1 MRCIIFSGANI
12 FDYDFIASYIDSN
25 DFIICADSG
34 IRHAEKLGLHAD
46 ILIGDFD
53 SADKIDRNMYSEIIT
68 LPCEKDDT
76 DTFAAAK
83 IAVEKGA
90 DEVVIFGAIGS
101 RMDHTLGN
109 IFTLEYLHNQGICA
123 RIINEKNEIGII
135 KNETLSIRKRENSFL
150 SLIPLDEK
158 VGSVSISGVKYPL
171 ENATIYRDKTLAI
184 SNEFYD
190 DVAKI
195 SVNDGTLLYIISKD

>member
-34 IRHAEKLGLHAD
+34 IRHAEKLGLRAD

>member
-34 IRHAEKLGLHAD
+34 IRHAEKLGLRAD

-90 DEVVIFGAIGS
+90 GEVVIFGAIGS

>member
-34 IRHAEKLGLHAD
+34 ICHAEKLGLRAD

>member
-34 IRHAEKLGLHAD
+34 IRHAEKLGLRAD

-109 IFTLEYLHNQGICA
+109 IFTLEYLHNQGICT

>member
-1 MRCIIFSGANI
+1 MRCIIFSGADI
-12 FDYDFIASYIDSN
+12 FDYDYVASHIDSS

-34 IRHAEKLGLHAD
+34 IRHAEKLGLCAD
-46 ILIGDFD
+46 IFIGDFD
-53 SADKIDRNMYSEIIT
+53 SADEIDQKKYNEIIT

-90 DEVVIFGAIGS
+90 DEAIIFGAIGS

-109 IFTLEYLHNQGICA
+109 ISTLEFLHNEGISA

-135 KNETLSIRKRENSFL
+135 KNETVTIEKRENSFL
-150 SLIPLDEK
+150 SLIPLDEM
-158 VGSVSISGVKYPL
+158 VSLVSISGVKYPL
-171 ENATIYRDKTLAI
+171 ENATIYRNKTLAI

>member
-34 IRHAEKLGLHAD
+34 ICHAEKLGFRAD

-53 SADKIDRNMYSEIIT
+53 SAGKIDRNMYSEIIT

>member
-1 MRCIIFSGANI
+1 MRCIIFSGADI
-12 FDYDFIASYIDSN
+12 FDYDFVALYIDGDN
-25 DFIICADSG
+25 FIICADSG
-34 IRHAEKLGLHAD
+34 IRHAEKLGLCAD

-53 SADKIDRNMYSEIIT
+53 SADKIDRKLYKEIIT

-76 DTFAAAK
+76 DTFASAK

-90 DEVVIFGAIGS
+90 DEAIIFGAIGS

-109 IFTLEYLHNQGICA
+109 VSTLEFLHNEGICA
-123 RIINEKNEIGII
+123 RIINENNEIGIV
-135 KNETLSIRKRENSFL
+135 KNGTLSIKKRGNSFL

-171 ENATIYRDKTLAI
+171 ENATIYRNKTLAI
-184 SNEFYD
+184 SNEFYE

>member
-1 MRCIIFSGANI
+1 MP
-12 FDYDFIASYIDSN
+12 
-25 DFIICADSG
+25 
-34 IRHAEKLGLHAD
+34 
-46 ILIGDFD
+46 
-53 SADKIDRNMYSEIIT
+53 KITENMLV
-68 LPCEKDDT
+68 LPTVKDDT

-83 IAVEKGA
+83 IAVESGV

-109 IFTLEYLHNQGICA
+109 VSTLEFLHNEGIGA
-123 RIINEKNEIGII
+123 RIINENNEIGIV
-135 KNETLSIRKRENSFL
+135 KNETLSIKKRGNSFL

-171 ENATIYRDKTLAI
+171 ENATIYRNKTLAI
-184 SNEFYD
+184 SNEFYE

-195 SVNDGTLLYIISKD
+195 SVNDGTFLYIISKD

>member
-1 MRCIIFSGANI
+1 MRCIIFSGADI
-12 FDYDFIASYIDSN
+12 FDYDFVASHIKSD

-34 IRHAEKLGLHAD
+34 IRHAKKLGLCAD

-53 SADKIDRNMYSEIIT
+53 SANDTYEYKYKEIII

-76 DTFAAAK
+76 DTYAAAK
-83 IAVEKGA
+83 IAAEKGA
-90 DEVVIFGAIGS
+90 DDVIIFGAIGS

-109 IFTLEYLHNQGICA
+109 ISTLEYLHEAGINA

-135 KNETLSIRKRENSFL
+135 RNETVSIKKRENSFL

-158 VGSVSISGVKYPL
+158 VSLVSISGVKYPL
-171 ENATIYRDKTLAI
+171 ENATIERNKTLAI

-190 DVAKI
+190 DTAEI
-195 SVNDGTLLYIISKD
+195 SIKNGTMLYIISKD

>member
-34 IRHAEKLGLHAD
+34 IRHAEKLGLRAD

-123 RIINEKNEIGII
+123 RIISEKNEIGII

-171 ENATIYRDKTLAI
+171 ENATVYRDKTLAI